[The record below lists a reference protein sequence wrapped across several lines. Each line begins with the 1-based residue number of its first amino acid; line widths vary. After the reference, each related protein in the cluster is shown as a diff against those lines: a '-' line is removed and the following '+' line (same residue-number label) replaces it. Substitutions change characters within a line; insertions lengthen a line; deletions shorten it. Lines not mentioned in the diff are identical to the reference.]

1 MFDIISVLV
10 EEENKL
16 RNDTMIKKSNTI
28 YIGLNAS
35 YHDPSIALVNE
46 RGGIIF
52 AQATERFTQ
61 NKRSLF
67 TVADNFH
74 YVEKII
80 NDFKID
86 DYEIAINWE
95 EHSSLLKKIYFLL
108 LTLDSSKNTGVFNFL
123 AKKISGITQAKLIHL
138 FFFTRTSNFSLRSFS
153 GQTFRYLLHKKNNI
167 KQKKIHLSNHHL
179 CHAYHAYYS
188 SSFESSIILILDGSG
203 DNGYS
208 ISIYEANKQEIKLLN
223 KGQKG
228 ASLGSFY
235 SSLTDFCNLSIFSG
249 EEWKVMGMAPYGK
262 LNEDLYEDFKN
273 WLYVEDINIKSSG
286 RKHVY
291 IEDKIK
297 SNKYLNLTVKDIAY
311 TGQLFFEELTVQ
323 LINNLYNKAPHQN
336 LVISG
341 GCALNSACI
350 GKLHVSSPY
359 KNIFVPSAPADDGS
373 AIGAALI
380 LFKKNNPDKN
390 IPNNQSNPY
399 LGKEIKN
406 DELDYLVKYSGYKHA
421 EYNYPELYKVVSKAL
436 ADGKIIG
443 WVQGKAEFGPRALG
457 NRSILAN
464 PSLAEMKDKI
474 NADVKFREE
483 YRPFAPSVLEEYASE
498 YFENYYPTPYM
509 ERVLNTVKEKREF
522 IKAVN
527 HVDNTGRLQTVK
539 KELNPHFY
547 NLISEF
553 YSITGI
559 PVVLNTSFNVMGKPI
574 VDSVTDMAAV
584 FATSGLD
591 ILVINQNVFY
601 KK

>member
-1 MFDIISVLV
+1 M
-10 EEENKL
+10 
-16 RNDTMIKKSNTI
+16 TTKSNTL

-35 YHDPSIALVNE
+35 YHDPSIALVNQNGE
-46 RGGIIF
+46 IIY

-74 YVEKII
+74 FVDKII
-80 NDFKID
+80 NDHKID

-95 EHSSLLKKIYFLL
+95 EHSSLIKKIYFLL
-108 LTLDSSKNTGVFNFL
+108 LTLDSAANIGFFNFI
-123 AKKISGITQAKLIHL
+123 AKRVSGIKQSKLIHL

-167 KQKKIHLSNHHL
+167 EQKKINLSNHHL
-179 CHAYHAYYS
+179 CHAYHAYFS
-188 SSFESSIILILDGSG
+188 SSFDSSVILILDGSG

-208 ISIYEANKQEIKLLN
+208 ISIYSANQQEIKLLS
-223 KGQKG
+223 KGQQD

-235 SSLTDFCNLSIFSG
+235 SSLTDFCGLSVFAG
-249 EEWKVMGMAPYGK
+249 EEWKVMGMAPYGT
-262 LNEDLYEDFKN
+262 LNQELYADFKN
-273 WLYVEDINIKSSG
+273 WLYLDGTNIKSSG

-291 IEDKIK
+291 IEEKIK
-297 SNKYLNLTVKDIAY
+297 ENKYSNLTVKDIAC
-311 TGQLFFEELTVQ
+311 TGQLFFEEITTQ
-323 LINNLYNKAPHQN
+323 LINNLYKKAPHKN
-336 LVISG
+336 LIISG

-350 GKLHVSSPY
+350 GKLHTSTPY
-359 KNIFVPSAPADDGS
+359 KDIFVPSAPADDGS
-373 AIGAALI
+373 AIGAALL
-380 LFKKNNPDKN
+380 LFKKYNPTKK
-390 IPNNQSNPY
+390 IPNKQSNPY
-399 LGKEIKN
+399 LGKEIKKE
-406 DELDYLVKYSGYKHA
+406 ELDYLVNYSGYKHT
-421 EYNYPELYKVVSKAL
+421 EYNYPELYKIVAKAL

-464 PSLAEMKDKI
+464 PSLANMKDRI
-474 NADVKFREE
+474 NTHVKFREE
-483 YRPFAPSVLEEYASE
+483 YRPFAPSILEEHARE

-509 ERVLNTVKEKREF
+509 ERVLTTVKEKRDY

-527 HVDNTGRLQTVK
+527 HIDNTGRLQTVR
-539 KELNPHFY
+539 KELNPHFH

-553 YSITGI
+553 YALTNI

-591 ILVINQNVFY
+591 ILVINNVVFTKY
-601 KK
+601 D